1 VLSAA
6 AGALPG
12 SRLADWATTGDPRFA
27 TRDGRTAFGLVFT
40 PPAPGGGFG
49 RDLTPRIATAAAAAA
64 PRGWTTGMTGL
75 SQLAAGGP
83 THGKSALA
91 EVVLGGAGA
100 LLVPTYVFAS
110 FLALL
115 PLLMAA
121 IAIPTTFLL
130 VGGLTYLTPVSIIV
144 EFLIALIGLGVATDY
159 SLLVVTRWREN
170 RAPGTENQAAVVS
183 AMNSAGRAA
192 VFSWLTVACR
202 PAPVGGILTVTH
214 SPRPACIHDA
224 ATLCGPP
231 RA

>member
-1 VLSAA
+1 VL
-6 AGALPG
+6 
-12 SRLADWATTGDPRFA
+12 
-27 TRDGRTAFGLVFT
+27 
-40 PPAPGGGFG
+40 
-49 RDLTPRIATAAAAAA
+49 I
-64 PRGWTTGMTGL
+64 
-75 SQLAAGGP
+75 
-83 THGKSALA
+83 
-91 EVVLGGAGA
+91 
-100 LLVPTYVFAS
+100 YVFAS